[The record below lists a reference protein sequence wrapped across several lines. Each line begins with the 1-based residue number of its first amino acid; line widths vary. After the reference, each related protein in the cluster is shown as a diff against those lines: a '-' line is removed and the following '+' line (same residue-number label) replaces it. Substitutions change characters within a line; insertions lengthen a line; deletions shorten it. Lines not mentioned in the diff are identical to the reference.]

1 MNIST
6 IVSKVPSLS
15 KNYEVKVNL
24 SELSQDIIESPKIS
38 GLYLGW
44 MRKDT
49 HKWEPLLKLMV
60 VEGGYTA
67 EHIGSFEEIS
77 TLYPGYKGILLGFE
91 LKGINEDFPHIFN
104 NRMPLLRE
112 DVRSECEFLKLD
124 YPQIN
129 KMAYVSRRGGRICGD
144 PFSICP
150 IIEPDVSGSYTFYC
164 TLDEVEDIDWNREN
178 WNEIRNQTEGF
189 QLVKVDG
196 RYNLELQGR
205 VLGCLEDYFNLIDGE
220 MISIE
225 IVNFTDMKKWQ
236 GRGILLKIVIH
247 SDNAYSHKLFQ
258 TLKLVL

>member
-1 MNIST
+1 MKSQSSKIEVRINPSEIST
-6 IVSKVPSLS
+6 
-15 KNYEVKVNL
+15 N
-24 SELSQDIIESPKIS
+24 IIESPNIS

-91 LKGINEDFPHIFN
+91 LKGINKDFPHIFN

-112 DVRSECEFLKLD
+112 DVKSECEFLKLD

-129 KMAYVSRRGGRICGD
+129 KMAYVSRYGGRISGD
-144 PFSICP
+144 PFSVCP
-150 IIEPDVSGSYTFYC
+150 IIEPDPAGNYTFYC
-164 TLDEVEDIDWNREN
+164 TLDEVEEIEWNKEN
-178 WNEIRNQTEGF
+178 WDEIRNQTGGF
-189 QLVKVDG
+189 QVVKVGDK
-196 RYNLELQGR
+196 YNLELQSR

-236 GRGILLKIVIH
+236 GRGILLKIVIC
-247 SDNAYSHKLFQ
+247 SENAYSHQLF
-258 TLKLVL
+258 

>member
-1 MNIST
+1 MNIQS
-6 IVSKVPSLS
+6 
-15 KNYEVKVNL
+15 NDFEVKINL
-24 SELSQDIIESPKIS
+24 SELSANVIESPEIS

-91 LKGINEDFPHIFN
+91 LKGINKDFPHVFN

-112 DVRSECEFLKLD
+112 DVRSHCEFLKLD

-129 KMAYVSRRGGRICGD
+129 KMAYVSRWGGRISGD

-150 IIEPDVSGSYTFYC
+150 VIAPDINSNYTFYC
-164 TLDEVEDIDWNREN
+164 SLSDVEEIPGHETN
-178 WNEIRNQTEGF
+178 WQEIRNQSGKFYLIKNDEKYSLEF
-189 QLVKVDG
+189 QG
-196 RYNLELQGR
+196 TIIGY
-205 VLGCLEDYFNLIDGE
+205 LEDYFELIDGE
-220 MISIE
+220 MVSIE
-225 IVNFTDMKKWQ
+225 IINFTDPKKWQ
-236 GRGILLKIVIH
+236 GFGILLKIVIH
-247 SDNAYSHKLFQ
+247 SDNAYAHKLFQ
-258 TLKLVL
+258 TLQSVL

>member
-1 MNIST
+1 MNIPT
-6 IVSKVPSLS
+6 ILSKVSSLS
-15 KNYEVKVNL
+15 SSYEVEVNL
-24 SELSQDIIESPKIS
+24 SELSKDIIESPQIS

-44 MRKDT
+44 KRKDT
-49 HKWEPLLKLMV
+49 HKWEPLLKLMA

-91 LKGINEDFPHIFN
+91 LKGVNKDFPHIFN

-129 KMAYVSRRGGRICGD
+129 KMAYVSRRGGRISGD

-150 IIEPDVSGSYTFYC
+150 IIEPDAAGNYTFYC
-164 TLDEVEDIDWNREN
+164 TLDEVEEIEWNREN
-178 WNEIRNQTEGF
+178 WGKIRSQTEGF
-189 QLVKVDG
+189 QLVEVGGK
-196 RYNLELQGR
+196 YNLELQGR
-205 VLGCLEDYFNLIDGE
+205 VLGCLENYFNSIDGE
-220 MISIE
+220 MTSIE

-236 GRGILLKIVIH
+236 GRGILLKIIIQ
-247 SDNAYSHKLFQ
+247 SSNAYSHQLF
-258 TLKLVL
+258 KAI

>member
-1 MNIST
+1 MKIQST
-6 IVSKVPSLS
+6 EIKVII
-15 KNYEVKVNL
+15 NL
-24 SELSQDIIESPKIS
+24 SEISINIIESPNIS

-44 MRKDT
+44 KRKDT

-91 LKGINEDFPHIFN
+91 LKGINKNFPHIFN

-112 DVRSECEFLKLD
+112 DVKSECEFLKLD

-129 KMAYVSRRGGRICGD
+129 KMAYVSRYGGRISGD
-144 PFSICP
+144 PFSVCP
-150 IIEPDVSGSYTFYC
+150 IIEPDPVGNYTFYC
-164 TLDEVEDIDWNREN
+164 TLDEVEEIEWNKEN
-178 WNEIRNQTEGF
+178 WDEIRNKTDGF
-189 QLVKVDG
+189 KLVKIGVK
-196 RYNLELQGR
+196 YNLELQGR
-205 VLGCLEDYFNLIDGE
+205 VLGCLEDYFNLINGE

-236 GRGILLKIVIH
+236 GRGILLKIVIC
-247 SDNAYSHKLFQ
+247 SKNAYSHQLF
-258 TLKLVL
+258 